1 MGAGISQSVSGGA
14 AKGYVASYDSE
25 TKVLKYFQDR
35 SLYFGNEKD
44 HTDVDNVSSG
54 SKVLSFE
61 SSANTI
67 SPFTGSID
75 TGFSGI
81 KTTTNS
87 KEIDLGVTF
96 TDGLADPEIN
106 KKTGEIIYID
116 NRPLIQRDSRQ
127 KEDVKIIL
135 EF

>member
-1 MGAGISQSVSGGA
+1 MLTMLV
-14 AKGYVASYDSE
+14 AKVRYYR
-25 TKVLKYFQDR
+25 LNPRQIP
-35 SLYFGNEKD
+35 SL
-44 HTDVDNVSSG
+44 
-54 SKVLSFE
+54 
-61 SSANTI
+61 
-67 SPFTGSID
+67 PFTGSID

-81 KTTTNS
+81 KTTVNE

-96 TDGLADPEIN
+96 TDGLANPEIN

>member
-1 MGAGISQSVSGGA
+1 M
-14 AKGYVASYDSE
+14 
-25 TKVLKYFQDR
+25 
-35 SLYFGNEKD
+35 
-44 HTDVDNVSSG
+44 
-54 SKVLSFE
+54 
-61 SSANTI
+61 
-67 SPFTGSID
+67 
-75 TGFSGI
+75 
-81 KTTTNS
+81 
-87 KEIDLGVTF
+87 GVTF

>member
-1 MGAGISQSVSGGA
+1 M
-14 AKGYVASYDSE
+14 
-25 TKVLKYFQDR
+25 
-35 SLYFGNEKD
+35 YFGNEKD

-81 KTTTNS
+81 KTTVNS

-96 TDGLADPEIN
+96 TDGLANPEIN